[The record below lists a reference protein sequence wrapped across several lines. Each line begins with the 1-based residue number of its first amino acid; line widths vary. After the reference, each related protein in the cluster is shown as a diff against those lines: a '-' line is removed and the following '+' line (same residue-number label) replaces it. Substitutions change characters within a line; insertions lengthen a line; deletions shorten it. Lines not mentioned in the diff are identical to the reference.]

1 MKHIKVKL
9 GEIELVILMEALNH
23 YEKSSEFQ
31 QYENKIKTEILGLHK
46 VLKNK
51 LNTVCRWSFQY
62 IINRIR

>member
-1 MKHIKVKL
+1 MKNIRVKL
-9 GEIELVILMEALNH
+9 GEIELVILMEALRH

-46 VLKNK
+46 VLKDK
-51 LNTVCRWSFQY
+51 LNTVCRWSFKY